1 MYHMTKQLLQDR
13 NYIEFSVK
21 CIRGIPYSETN
32 TACQQVHIL
41 TTNSINYSCSSTMRY
56 GTLSGIETIGSVDSG
71 DLESISTVSSHEG
84 NTIQP
89 DGLPAIQEE
98 STVPGHG
105 LASTLGSVWLERWH
119 NTGQTC
125 QGSCCSKIKAFFMC
139 ITLPFYVLLSPFFRS
154 RSSRRKVTHHGI
166 VYFYILMA
174 SNIVFNLWEQQNK
187 NLYKELSYQFLQYF
201 EASIM
206 LCALI
211 AMLYIAW
218 ATRGEVEWTIHEA
231 NLIFY
236 FRAGLYVFG
245 ISSMVY
251 TALNIYNNF
260 SCNDILSIVLN
271 IAKFLF
277 IACQILF
284 LNYYYQAKLPSCGW
298 LIQVSL
304 AHILGTN
311 LSLWIWTLCKEV
323 YEPENESLPKN
334 CSPIHLGH
342 TEKYFYPLFV
352 EYLLL
357 VASMI
362 YELWIDLNVPA
373 DARRLPPRQDWYR
386 EKYQEELESGRLSLS
401 SKNGVSHPVHL
412 VSSRRRRKFAP
423 SLAFSFVLGL
433 ALSSIFLAFL
443 LAANDS
449 GGEDEKWYN
458 NYSIANICL
467 KSTQIIACYVTKVCS
482 QSQPAN
488 RYRLNIMFLLEL
500 DNSLLVAQLVRALH
514 RNCSIHKKN
523 PQQLVY

>member
-1 MYHMTKQLLQDR
+1 M
-13 NYIEFSVK
+13 S
-21 CIRGIPYSETN
+21 
-32 TACQQVHIL
+32 
-41 TTNSINYSCSSTMRY
+41 Y
-56 GTLSGIETIGSVDSG
+56 GTLSRIETIGSVDSR
-71 DLESISTVSSHEG
+71 DLESIATVSSHEG
-84 NTIQP
+84 NTIQQ

-105 LASTLGSVWLERWH
+105 FASTLGSICCERCD
-119 NTGQTC
+119 NTGQAC
-125 QGSCCSKIKAFFMC
+125 HGSCCSKIKAFLMC

-154 RSSRRKVTHHGI
+154 RSTRRKVTHHGI

-187 NLYKELSYQFLQYF
+187 NKYEALSYQFLQYF
-201 EASIM
+201 EATIM
-206 LCALI
+206 VFALI

-251 TALNIYNNF
+251 TALDIYNNF
-260 SCNDILSIVLN
+260 SCNDGLNIVLD

-277 IACQILF
+277 IVCQILF

-298 LIQVSL
+298 RIQVSL

-311 LSLWIWTLCKEV
+311 LSLWIWTICKEV
-323 YEPENESLPKN
+323 YKPENEDLLKR
-334 CSPIHLGH
+334 CSPPIYLRR

-373 DARRLPPRQDWYR
+373 DARRLPRQDWYR
-386 EKYQEELESGRLSLS
+386 EKFQEELETGRLCLS

-423 SLAFSFVLGL
+423 SLAFSFLLGL
-433 ALSSIFLAFL
+433 AFSSIFLAFI

-458 NYSIANICL
+458 HYIIANICL
-467 KSTQIIACYVTKVCS
+467 YSTQIIACYVTKVCS

-488 RYRLNIMFLLEL
+488 RYCLNIMFLLEL

-514 RNCSIHKKN
+514 RNCFIHN
-523 PQQLVY
+523 TPLLLVYS